1 VADRQSQLPLNIYR
15 VAQRRFDAIPGSPW
29 VYWVSDDI
37 RELFERL
44 PSLGEVA
51 QPRQGLA
58 TADNFRFL
66 RYWWEVG
73 PGRIGF
79 GCLNRDEARVGD
91 KRWFPHMKGGAH
103 RRWYGNQEHAVNW
116 QDDGRQMCAFAPAV
130 IRNPDYYFREGV
142 TFTDLTGGDLS
153 MRWTPPGFLFDHAG
167 NCLFPSVAHVW
178 PLLAILNSK
187 AFNHLMHIN
196 PTIHYYIGD
205 FNRMPVPRDGLQL
218 SDLNHHA
225 QRCTRLQTSSTQA
238 DEATFDFV
246 APPRW
251 DTGIADQSAAAAR
264 LAALEA
270 QINDEVYRL
279 YGISDADRAA
289 IEAELAGGVT
299 PDHEGGEGDED
310 AEREE
315 GADEG
320 PVTREELAVRW
331 ISYAVGIVLGRF
343 QPGVRGALGSAIY
356 HRDDFA
362 IGSLPAPDEVEFD
375 ELIGPPERFA
385 CVGTEGGR
393 HLFAPEVE
401 AALRALALTD
411 GIAVLDEGRLRDLP
425 ALVERALGL
434 MLEAGKQVDKEE
446 VDKGAATEYAIRNTQ
461 EVIRLGANGDLRA
474 FLSKDFF
481 TEWHLRWYR
490 KRPVYWPLQSARR
503 SCGFVLFHERVDRL
517 TLYTLQRD
525 YLDYK
530 LNAVRQQVADLN
542 QAATMQ
548 SGASRRATEREA
560 AKVAALLD
568 ELTEFARTMERI
580 VRGGYEPEPNWI
592 DDGVIL
598 RLAPLWEL
606 LPLWRAEPKK
616 YWERLARGDF
626 DWSHIAMKY
635 WPARVRAKCATN
647 KSFAIAHGL
656 AG

>member
-1 VADRQSQLPLNIYR
+1 MSDRSGPLSPNVYR

-29 VYWVSDDI
+29 VYWVSDGV
-37 RELFERL
+37 RSLFEVL
-44 PSLGEVA
+44 PKFGERT
-51 QPRQGLA
+51 QPRQGVA
-58 TADNFRFL
+58 TTDNLRFL
-66 RYWWEVG
+66 RYWWEIG
-73 PGRIGF
+73 RPRIGF
-79 GCLNRDEARVGD
+79 GIRDRERARSATRKWMPYV
-91 KRWFPHMKGGAH
+91 KGGAN
-103 RRWYGNQEHAVNW
+103 RVWYGNLEHVINW
-116 QDDGRQMCAFAPAV
+116 LADGTEIAHTVGAV
-130 IRNPDYYFREGV
+130 IRNPDFYFLEGL
-142 TFTDLTGGDLS
+142 TFNRFATARLAL
-153 MRWTPPGFLFDHAG
+153 RWLPPGHVFDCNGPAVISSSTDQV
-167 NCLFPSVAHVW
+167 LVVANTTMFSR
-178 PLLAILNSK
+178 LCSL
-187 AFNHLMHIN
+187 IN
-196 PTIHYYIGD
+196 PGVNFQVGD
-205 FNRMPVPRDGLQL
+205 VVKVPIPSEIPRPLVSIAYRCVRHAKAGH
-218 SDLNHHA
+218 DL
-225 QRCTRLQTSSTQA
+225 
-238 DEATFDFV
+238 DEAALDFI

-251 DTGIADQSAAAAR
+251 DAGIADQATAVAR
-264 LAALEA
+264 LAALEER
-270 QINDEVYRL
+270 IDDEVFRL

-289 IEAELAGGVT
+289 IEAELAGAGGL
-299 PDHEGGEGDED
+299 DHEGDEGNED
-310 AEREE
+310 AEHEEREDEVTE
-315 GADEG
+315 G
-320 PVTREELAVRW
+320 VMTREELTLRW
-331 ISYAVGIVLGRF
+331 ISYAVGVILGRF

-356 HRDDFA
+356 RRDNFA

-375 ELIGPPERFA
+375 ELIGPPDRFA
-385 CVGTEGGR
+385 YVDADGGR
-393 HLFAPEVE
+393 HIFSPEVE
-401 AALRALALTD
+401 AALRALALPD

-503 SCGFVLFHERVDRL
+503 SYGFVLFHERVDRL

-542 QAATMQ
+542 QAAAMQ
-548 SGASRRATEREA
+548 TGATRRATEREA

-616 YWERLARGDF
+616 YLERLARGDF

-635 WPARVRAKCATN
+635 WPARVRAKCSTN